1 MISYYLFGKD
11 RYTHSRRPNLAVSP
25 NSWEDKELISAS
37 ITFPICYANTISEIL
52 PDSLFTALLL
62 QAPPRDTAPVTGDQ
76 RFASVLPFSQT
87 AIRQHRDAKMSVSIH
102 KSTVSKEMWVRPCIE
117 GMPLRGQHLP
127 SMHPLQWGIQSFPPA
142 CKGPSHALKGWWVFV
157 YMDKQASVF
166 SIPFSLQMHS
176 ALENGFYYKLQ
187 SVILWDLLC

>member
-25 NSWEDKELISAS
+25 NSWKDKELISAS
-37 ITFPICYANTISEIL
+37 ITFPICYANTLSEML

-87 AIRQHRDAKMSVSIH
+87 AIRQHRDAKMSVSIQ

-117 GMPLRGQHLP
+117 GMPLRGQHLL
-127 SMHPLQWGIQSFPPA
+127 SMQPLTVRNTAFPT
-142 CKGPSHALKGWWVFV
+142 
-157 YMDKQASVF
+157 
-166 SIPFSLQMHS
+166 SLQRS
-176 ALENGFYYKLQ
+176 FQCFEGLVGFCLYG
-187 SVILWDLLC
+187 